1 LRERERER
9 EREELGWFCFV
20 GSFILAGGVG
30 RCFWV
35 QGSSGVGRGVLWGVG
50 VARGAM
56 KRRRRNRKR
65 KCENKMKLLLLLLE
79 EH

>member
-1 LRERERER
+1 MF
-9 EREELGWFCFV
+9 LGTRLFR
-20 GSFILAGGVG
+20 G
-30 RCFWV
+30 WV
-35 QGSSGVGRGVLWGVG
+35 WGVLWGVG